1 MTVLVATAIHFVGV
15 ANGPVLARMR
25 IEDGG
30 LLIDGVDGLPI
41 RIKAVQADVTIN
53 GQQVHAQAAAV
64 ARIEAP
70 IVELHASEALKEDA
84 NGVGHTYTGGA
95 AHYWVPLEGGSSNW
109 PHPPEHPLYGSDNLA
124 GPKP

>member
-1 MTVLVATAIHFVGV
+1 MSVLVATAIHFVGV
-15 ANGPVLARMR
+15 ENGPVLASLR
-25 IEDGG
+25 IEDGALVIG
-30 LLIDGVDGLPI
+30 GVAG
-41 RIKAVQADVTIN
+41 IN
-53 GQQVHAQAAAV
+53 I
-64 ARIEAP
+64 RIEADQANVSIKGEVARVEGP

-95 AHYWVPLEGGSSNW
+95 AHYWVPLEGGTSNW